1 MNLLKKTLCESNIS
15 SELPYYDI
23 FALLFFYHT
32 MKLPARIYT
41 TWVGWIL
48 LCLAIPNMAW
58 SQTIT
63 DGAID
68 LRQYDFSAK
77 EPISLANNW
86 AFYWKE
92 LLTPQQVQS
101 GKFAPNYYVPFSK
114 IWNEQPQLAL
124 PIKAFGYATYS
135 NTIYI
140 NRRINPVVA
149 FTIPAAYSS
158 YSCWINGELIA
169 QNGIVAKDRQHYKP
183 HWLPILKIYDIKSDT
198 LRIVVQVANF
208 DHSKGGFSQVIK
220 IGNPRDLYETRER
233 ELASDMLLTGILLMG
248 AFLFFGLYFMGQHER
263 EVLYF
268 GIFCL
273 LFVYRIVGVDNLY
286 YLHHLFPNIDWHI
299 TIHLE
304 YGAMYCA
311 IFVFCIFLRRLYPE
325 ETGDLFLK
333 FIAGSSLAFTILLI
347 VAPIYIYTYSAR
359 YFYYIVL
366 IFVVYN
372 LITVI
377 RAFLLKRQG
386 SFYALL
392 SFIFLGI
399 AVTFSILGYYRFIDY
414 NPIYFFFGYL
424 SFIFFQNLILSYRF
438 SYSLRHAKEQAEQG
452 GRAKSEFLANMS
464 HEIRTPLNG
473 IIGFTDLL
481 MKTKLDETQHK
492 YMSTVFQSANSLL
505 DIINDILDFSK
516 IEAGKLELVIEK
528 TDLLELGQQIIN
540 IITFQ
545 ADEKKLEVLLNIPP
559 DIHRFIWTDP
569 VRLRQIL
576 VNLLGNAVKFTEKG
590 EIELKVEVLPATSEG
605 YTNFRFLV
613 RDTGVGIDATNQAK
627 IFNAFAQEDA
637 STTRKFGGTG
647 LGLTISNKLLSL
659 MGSSLKLESTKG
671 IGSTFYF
678 DVSLRSEQGE
688 PMQWDNIDKI
698 KKALIVDDNANNRQI
713 LQEML
718 ALKNI
723 ASQQAENGIVALEYL
738 EEGRQYDVILMDYH
752 MPYMDGLETIK
763 HIRKKIDYSVD
774 KQPIMLLYSSSD
786 DQHISTSCAELGV
799 HHRLLKPINIQQL
812 YNSLSR
818 LTETHIFTNG
828 LDKEYVPKVLS
839 SSEKLTIMIVEDN
852 PVNMLLAKTIFRGL
866 FSNATILEAENGLQ
880 AIETYKTNN
889 IDIIF
894 MDVQMPV
901 MGGYEATKGIRAL
914 ESDTHI
920 PIIALTAGTV
930 KGEREKCLEAGM
942 DDYITKPV
950 VRATLEKT
958 IVKWINVQW
967 ESSVQQTNT
976 TIPEEMDYHFDKAE
990 LSKRLDND
998 ANFMAQL
1005 LLIAKEH
1012 LGTFDIELQKLID
1025 EQNLKEIKALA
1036 HKLKGTALSSS
1047 FPYLASLADRLEHI
1061 EEYNETLIVEIQAN
1075 MKAEIAILKTL
1086 I

>member
-1 MNLLKKTLCESNIS
+1 
-15 SELPYYDI
+15 
-23 FALLFFYHT
+23 

-92 LLTPQQVQS
+92 LLTSQQVQS

-220 IGNPRDLYETRER
+220 MGNPRDLYEARER

-399 AVTFSILGYYRFIDY
+399 AVTFSILGYYRFIGY

-613 RDTGVGIDATNQAK
+613 RDTGIGIDATNQAK